1 MPVFFSY
8 PAVCATA
15 LHCFS
20 SSSPA
25 IRQSQHSSQAEQ
37 PRGTCSY
44 QQSRFPVPMNKLCLF
59 TASLPQL
66 GLFII
71 SRLFIANTTDGT
83 DNAKHVLS
91 PHLRRRR
98 GGKLSRKKREQMHK
112 AACNQEPVTMPTE
125 AYSKEC
131 VG

>member
-1 MPVFFSY
+1 MPVFFSS

-25 IRQSQHSSQAEQ
+25 IRQSQHSRVRLSSPEVPAA
-37 PRGTCSY
+37 
-44 QQSRFPVPMNKLCLF
+44 SRFTVRTSGLCLF
-59 TASLPQL
+59 TASPPQL
-66 GLFII
+66 GLFIV
-71 SRLFIANTTDGT
+71 SQLFITGTTDGT
-83 DNAKHVLS
+83 DSAKHALS
-91 PHLRRRR
+91 PHLRRRKR
-98 GGKLSRKKREQMHK
+98 GEKLSRKKQEQMHK

-125 AYSKEC
+125 ACSKEC